1 MKVELNFRVYGC
13 VYSID
18 YGDALWM
25 YNLQTHS
32 IVYIR
37 GAHFFVCQSFL
48 IPQ

>member
-25 YNLQTHS
+25 YTYLQTH
-32 IVYIR
+32 
-37 GAHFFVCQSFL
+37 
-48 IPQ
+48 